1 MTLIIFMTPQWT
13 CDIND
18 QLLFSVIMV
27 YEKFTTP
34 VFNSDL
40 YNSTF
45 TCHDSL
51 TCEQRYF
58 MNNHHQNNS
67 INTPTP
73 TSTSSTPN
81 NVFISSLYSDSYLP
95 GILLLGY
102 TIKKHHPNHKMY
114 LIFFPDK
121 LSENTICQVKK
132 IGWIPKIVERIPP
145 PWEGV
150 HFTFVDQFTKLQM
163 WSFTEYD
170 SLIYI
175 DGDAILTNKI
185 DHLFELVNGK
195 TGFEFAA
202 APDVWNGRTTVN
214 FNAGLML
221 IKPNEAVFKE
231 IMRVHKIRGTY
242 DIDFAEQAF
251 LNEYFR
257 FRGLQLPQIYNT
269 NISMMNAYP
278 HLWKMLLNDMK
289 VVHYTS
295 RKPFIKPNPGIF
307 KEPYD
312 LWNQLYQEMDANINL
327 KRIEKDCRVV
337 NNYF

>member
-1 MTLIIFMTPQWT
+1 MAIITIAKQFDGIKFYYETQ
-13 CDIND
+13 N
-18 QLLFSVIMV
+18 LFR
-27 YEKFTTP
+27 
-34 VFNSDL
+34 NS
-40 YNSTF
+40 NSTSSHSSSSHSHSSSF
-45 TCHDSL
+45 SSGRNCITDLAITEFPHPMLISGDRDGILKPDSEPSEKYNNITIIELFRPPSSPKLNGGDSL
-51 TCEQRYF
+51 T
-58 MNNHHQNNS
+58 S
-67 INTPTP
+67 LL
-73 TSTSSTPN
+73 TSSS
-81 NVFISSLYSDSYLP
+81 SSLYSDSYLP

-257 FRGLQLPQIYNT
+257 F
-269 NISMMNAYP
+269 
-278 HLWKMLLNDMK
+278 
-289 VVHYTS
+289 
-295 RKPFIKPNPGIF
+295 
-307 KEPYD
+307 
-312 LWNQLYQEMDANINL
+312 
-327 KRIEKDCRVV
+327 
-337 NNYF
+337 